1 MANKF
6 SDKYQYRLLE
16 SNLPEYKIY
25 TPNLVVQYMVSGEQ
39 LVAIDIGSS
48 KIKAVIGE
56 WNEEKKL
63 RILGV
68 GVAESRGIRKGNI
81 LDMEEFKNNLDSA
94 LGDAEKMTG
103 EQVTHVC
110 LGVSGVH
117 IDITRKSG
125 IVAVAGLDVTEDD
138 VNRALDISQNGVDL
152 MNRSVLKVIPES
164 FSLDLEN
171 GIKNPVGMSGKKL
184 EVRSHII
191 SMGGNILSN
200 IKKGVNDV
208 GVEIMDTYPNILSC
222 GEAMLSRRQKELG
235 VVAVDIGSSATNIA
249 VYEEGALIYA
259 AVIPIG
265 GEHVTS
271 DLALGLR
278 ISIDTAERLKLEYG
292 DLDFAKGMKAEYDEE
307 IDLAKLSNI
316 DGISISRKFMNDIIR
331 ARYEE
336 IFHHITMELKN
347 VGRDGMLPE
356 GAVLTG
362 GGAKMRGLVDL
373 AREYLRLP
381 ACVGV
386 PDEVDGISGTSIS
399 DPVYTAAVGTLLLA
413 QKYGTARKPFKIQVS
428 FGGLFGSMKNLFKKL
443 IP

>member
-1 MANKF
+1 
-6 SDKYQYRLLE
+6 
-16 SNLPEYKIY
+16 
-25 TPNLVVQYMVSGEQ
+25 MVSGDQ

-56 WNEEKKL
+56 WDETRKL

-68 GVAESRGIRKGNI
+68 WVSESRGIRKGNI
-81 LDMEEFKNNLDSA
+81 LDMEEFKNNLDTA
-94 LGDAEKMTG
+94 LGDAERMTG
-103 EQVTHVC
+103 DQVSHIC
-110 LGVSGVH
+110 LGLSGVH

-125 IVAVAGLDVTEDD
+125 IVAVAGMDVTDDD
-138 VNRALDISQNGVDL
+138 VNRALDMSQNGLDL

-164 FSLDLEN
+164 FSLDLES

-191 SMGGNILSN
+191 SIGANTLSN
-200 IKKGVNDV
+200 IKKWVHDV
-208 GVEIMDTYPNILSC
+208 GVEIMDTYPNIIAA

-235 VVAVDIGSSATNIA
+235 VVAIDIGSSATNVA

-259 AVIPIG
+259 GVIPIG

-292 DLDFAKGMKAEYDEE
+292 DLNFGEGMKSEYDEK
-307 IDLAKLSNI
+307 IDLSKLSNI
-316 DGISISRKFMNDIIR
+316 DTLEISRRFMNDIIQ

-336 IFHHITMELKN
+336 IFHHVNMELKQ

-362 GGAKMRGLVDL
+362 GAAKMRGLADL
-373 AREYLRLP
+373 ARDYLRLP
-381 ACVGV
+381 ASIGV
-386 PDEVDGISGTSIS
+386 ATEVDGVSGTSLS
-399 DPVYTAAVGTLLLA
+399 DPIYTSVIGTLLLA
-413 QKYGTARKPFKIQVS
+413 EKYGTAKKPFKINLS
-428 FGGLFGSMKNLFKKL
+428 FGGMFGSVKNLFKKI
-443 IP
+443 IPS

>member
-1 MANKF
+1 
-6 SDKYQYRLLE
+6 
-16 SNLPEYKIY
+16 
-25 TPNLVVQYMVSGEQ
+25 MVSGEQ

-56 WNEEKKL
+56 WTDEKKL
-63 RILGV
+63 RILGI
-68 GVAESRGIRKGNI
+68 GVSESRGIRKGNI
-81 LDMEEFKNNLDSA
+81 LDMEQFKADLDIA
-94 LGDAEKMTG
+94 LGDAERMTG
-103 EQVTHVC
+103 EQASHIC
-110 LGVSGVH
+110 LGVSGIH

-125 IVAVAGLDVTEDD
+125 IVAVAGLDVSEDD
-138 VNRALDISQNGVDL
+138 VNRALDMSQNGVDL
-152 MNRSVLKVIPES
+152 MNRTILKVIPES

-191 SMGGNILSN
+191 SISANTLSN
-200 IKKGVNDV
+200 IQKWVHDV
-208 GVEIMDTYPNILSC
+208 WVEIMDTYPNILAS
-222 GEAMLSRRQKELG
+222 GEAMLSRRQRELG

-259 AVIPIG
+259 AVVPIG
-265 GEHVTS
+265 WEHVTS

-292 DLDFAKGMKAEYDEE
+292 DLNFGEGLASDYDEE
-307 IDLAKLSNI
+307 IDLTKLSGV
-316 DGISISRKFMNDIIR
+316 DTISISRKFMNDIIR

-356 GAVLTG
+356 WAILTG
-362 GGAKMRGLVDL
+362 GAAKMRWLADL
-373 AREYLRLP
+373 ARDYLRLP
-381 ACVGV
+381 ASIGV
-386 PDEVDGISGTSIS
+386 PEQVDGISGTSIA
-399 DPVYTAAVGTLLLA
+399 DPIYTTVVGTLLLA
-413 QKYGTARKPFKIQVS
+413 QKYGTAKKPFKFS
-428 FGGLFGSMKNLFKKL
+428 FSPGKSFSSLKALFKKF